1 MAGANV
7 WWHRPWV
14 KTTESVLGHIAAVV
28 IGFVLMV
35 IGLALS
41 VTMVMLP
48 VGVVVGLLGVA
59 LFVGGLFARIDRK
72 A

>member
-59 LFVGGLFARIDRK
+59 LFVGGLFARINRK